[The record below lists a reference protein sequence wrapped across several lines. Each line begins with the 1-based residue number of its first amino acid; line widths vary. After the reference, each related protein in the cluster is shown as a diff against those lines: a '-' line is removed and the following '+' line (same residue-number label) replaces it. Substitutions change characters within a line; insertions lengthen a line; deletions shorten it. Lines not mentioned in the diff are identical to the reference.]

1 MLCGT
6 TKSNHDNNRNWT
18 QYVSLPQSKQEVVEG
33 VEEEG
38 GVEEDDVGFVEDV
51 GEADGGAET
60 LLVFLVT
67 FTLGTFS
74 LGTFSFGVKG
84 DSSVSNRRGTSDGM
98 SSIVNSGGKG
108 IQNQYIID

>member
-1 MLCGT
+1 M
-6 TKSNHDNNRNWT
+6 
-18 QYVSLPQSKQEVVEG
+18 
-33 VEEEG
+33 EEEG

-60 LLVFLVT
+60 LLVFLET
-67 FTLGTFS
+67 FT

-98 SSIVNSGGKG
+98 SSIVNSGGKE
-108 IQNQYIID
+108 IQNLYILD